1 MKEVL
6 KNKNQLLQMLMS
18 QMINDIV
25 VNQFIYEESK
35 H

>member
-6 KNKNQLLQMLMS
+6 KNKNQLMQILMLDIIS
-18 QMINDIV
+18 DIV
-25 VNQFIYEESK
+25 VNQFIYEEPQ

>member
-25 VNQFIYEESK
+25 VNQFIYEKFK

>member
-18 QMINDIV
+18 QMINDIG

>member
-25 VNQFIYEESK
+25 INQFIYEEFK

>member
-18 QMINDIV
+18 QMIN
-25 VNQFIYEESK
+25 QFIYEEFK

>member
-25 VNQFIYEESK
+25 SNQFIYEEFK

>member
-25 VNQFIYEESK
+25 INQFIYEESK